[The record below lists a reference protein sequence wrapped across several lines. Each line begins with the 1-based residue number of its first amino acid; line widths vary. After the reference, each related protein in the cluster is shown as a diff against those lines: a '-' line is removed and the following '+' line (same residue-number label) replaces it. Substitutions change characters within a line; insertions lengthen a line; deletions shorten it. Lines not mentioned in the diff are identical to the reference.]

1 MSSRGSTSPPY
12 TMSSMIIYAIWS
24 SPEKALTLPEICCTL
39 ESMFHLYDGN
49 DRVWYDKVRNALS
62 KYSHFIKMDH
72 SRSARG
78 KLWTVDLALVP
89 LTSFRKQ
96 TTRKDSFSDWP
107 NLLHQYLGVPEIELR
122 GVVSTSATSASV
134 QPSRVVTSGLSFGI
148 DRILN
153 MSPRSTKHS
162 PSPIVSVPCEDFN
175 TSCDS
180 FCSVFDSTFEDS
192 DILSRDSVHELS
204 YSSIERCRGYSDVS
218 SSQDVQDFGHST
230 RIHSDTSI
238 VSLEVPCSPIEP
250 ELSQDDIF
258 AGVDELQSM
267 LEPDDVIDF
276 APSGDFGVVSPAES
290 HSLSALES
298 IMDFVIPTQCSGD
311 LFSEFEPYLRDFS
324 D

>member
-1 MSSRGSTSPPY
+1 MSARVSTSPPY

-24 SPEKALTLPEICCTL
+24 SPQKAMTLSEICRTL

-72 SRSARG
+72 PRSTRG

-96 TTRKDSFSDWP
+96 TTKRDSFDDWP
-107 NLLHQYLGVPEIELR
+107 NHLHQYLGVPEIDLR
-122 GVVSTSATSASV
+122 EVVSTDATSACV
-134 QPSRVVTSGLSFGI
+134 QPSSVVSSGLSFGI

-153 MSPRSTKHS
+153 MSPKSTKHS
-162 PSPIVSVPCEDFN
+162 PKPSTPCEDFN

-192 DILSRDSVHELS
+192 DMLSRDSVHELS
-204 YSSIERCRGYSDVS
+204 YSSIERCRGYSDAS
-218 SSQDVQDFGHST
+218 SSQDIQDFGHST
-230 RIHSDTSI
+230 RILSDTSI

-250 ELSQDDIF
+250 ELSQEDIF

-276 APSGDFGVVSPAES
+276 APAGDFGVVLPAES

-311 LFSEFEPYLRDFS
+311 LFSEFEPYLRDLS